1 MARPTNVRTADHLIR
16 LILNRNANV
25 PNFTLLL
32 GSGASKPSRV
42 QTADD
47 LIQEWRQQLYHSSK
61 TTDPIDKWLPSQDW
75 YGSDDEYALL
85 FEMLYDQPSQRRTFI
100 EECLK
105 NAHPSWGYVY
115 LTNLLRHK
123 LFDVV
128 FTTNFDDLI
137 NEACYLYSDNLR
149 PIVAA
154 HDSSINQIR
163 VSSSRPKIIKLHGD
177 FLYDNIKNTLRE
189 LESLE
194 TNTKKKLTQF
204 AQEFGLVAV
213 GYSGR
218 DRSVLDTLEVLLRT
232 DDCFPNG
239 IYWCMRRGAE
249 VSRRLASLLRRDRVF
264 LVEIEGFDELMAEI
278 NEAGKLRLP
287 EPISSPL

>member
-1 MARPTNVRTADHLIR
+1 MARRTNERTTDHLIR
-16 LILNRNANV
+16 LILNRNSDV

-32 GSGASKPSRV
+32 GSGASK
-42 QTADD
+42 TAGVLTAEE
-47 LIQEWRQQLYHSSK
+47 LIREWHQQLYRSSK
-61 TTDPIDKWLPSQDW
+61 TTDSMDKWLASQDW
-75 YGSDDEYALL
+75 HGSDDEYALL

-100 EECLK
+100 EECVRR
-105 NAHPSWGYVY
+105 AHPGWGYVY

-154 HDSSINQIR
+154 HDSSITQIR
-163 VSSSRPKIIKLHGD
+163 ISSSRPKIIKLHGD

-194 TNTKKKLTQF
+194 TNTKKKLAQF

-213 GYSGR
+213 GYSGVIAR
-218 DRSVLDTLEVLLRT
+218 YWILLRSYFELT
-232 DDCFPNG
+232 SVFQTG
-239 IYWCMRRGAE
+239 SIGA
-249 VSRRLASLLRRDRVF
+249 
-264 LVEIEGFDELMAEI
+264 
-278 NEAGKLRLP
+278 
-287 EPISSPL
+287 